1 MEKFYNKSFE
11 EVVEYFSSDL
21 EHGLTSAETERR
33 IKEHG
38 PNKLP
43 EVKPDGLL
51 IIFLRQFQS
60 PLIYLLAI
68 SAGVL
73 LYLGDNV
80 DAFVIIF
87 ILFFNAFLGTIQEG
101 KAQNALEALKKMIT
115 SDAFVLR
122 DGEEKVIEDS
132 LLVKGDVIIISDG
145 DKIPADARLIYAN
158 NFKVSESALTGESEP
173 VYKSN
178 EVIMKENLSPSDQ
191 KNMVFKGTYVVSGN
205 AKAVVVA
212 TGMDTMVGEIS
223 AQLSSIESEV
233 PLKKRI
239 KYLSRLIIGVILVMA
254 GVVFSL
260 GVSFGHSAHDMLLT
274 VIAIVVS
281 SIPEGLPV
289 VITLVLATGVWRMS
303 KKNALVKRLQAVE
316 ALGQAGV
323 IAVDKTG
330 TITRNE
336 MMVGEIFVN
345 GKKLIVTGLG
355 YNSEGEI
362 KNEYDP
368 DYDLQK
374 DTALK
379 RLAEVSAFTSH
390 SRVSHNEEED
400 TWQVTG
406 DPTEA
411 AMRVFAHKVGAIK
424 EELVTEH
431 PEVFELPFSSDYK
444 FHAVINKKE
453 EGNMLSLVGAPE
465 VLLSKSTYIFEDGEV
480 RPLTDEDKENIEST
494 VHHMSDRGLRV
505 LSVAY
510 QDGVGD
516 MVSADD
522 VPPLVFLGLVGMSD
536 VKRKNVK
543 EAVRRVHDAGVRLVM
558 ITGDHKITAR
568 AIAREVG
575 IFSEGDRIV
584 LGSELDS
591 MSFDEL
597 AEIIP
602 ETTVFAR
609 VTPDQ
614 KLKIV
619 EAYQS
624 LGLIVAM
631 TGDGVNDAL
640 SLVTADLGV
649 AMGKIGT
656 EVAKEASDIIL
667 LDDNFGSI
675 ISAMEEGRAIYRR
688 IKRVILYLFSTS
700 FGEVLTIAVAIL
712 IGFPLPLL
720 AAQIIWL
727 NVITDGILVAPLSM
741 DPKEKNILKLTYNKP
756 KKWVVDGL
764 MAFRIVL
771 MGTLMASVTLFLFYH
786 YLPDLSEV
794 DGLIDDSLMR
804 KPWTISLTTLAVFQ
818 WFNVWNVRTDF
829 SSIFSARFFSNKLL
843 IWAFI
848 VAVLLQLSVVYV
860 PFMQNIFRTAPLDFS
875 DWVIILSFASSI
887 VLVEEI
893 RKLIMRYRKNKKI
906 N

>member
-1 MEKFYNKSFE
+1 MTDFYNKSFE
-11 EVVEYFSSDL
+11 EVINHFSSDT
-21 EHGLTSAETERR
+21 EHGLTSAVAEKR
-33 IKEHG
+33 IKQHG

-43 EVKPDGLL
+43 EVKSDSLF
-51 IIFLRQFQS
+51 IIFYRQFQS
-60 PLIYLLAI
+60 PLIYLLAVA
-68 SAGVL
+68 SVVL
-73 LYLGDNV
+73 IYLGDNV

-87 ILFFNAFLGTIQEG
+87 ILLFNAFLGTVQEG

-115 SDAFVLR
+115 ADAYVLR

-132 LLVKGDVIIISDG
+132 LLVKGDIIIISDG
-145 DKIPADARLIYAN
+145 DKIPADARLIYSN
-158 NFKVSESALTGESEP
+158 NLKVSESALTGESEP

-178 EVIMKENLSPSDQ
+178 EVLMKENLSPSDQ
-191 KNMVFKGTYVVSGN
+191 KSMVFKGTYVFSGN

-212 TGMDTMVGEIS
+212 TGLETMVGEIS
-223 AQLSSIESEV
+223 TQLSSIESEV
-233 PLKKRI
+233 PLKNRI
-239 KYLSRLIIGVILVMA
+239 KNLSRLIIGVILVMA
-254 GVVFSL
+254 GIVFSL
-260 GVSFGHSAHDMLLT
+260 GVLVGHSAHDMLLT

-330 TITRNE
+330 TVTRNE
-336 MMVGEIFVN
+336 LMVREIFIN
-345 GKKLIVTGLG
+345 KKKFLVTGLG
-355 YNSEGEI
+355 YETEGEI
-362 KNEYDP
+362 KNEYDLNYNP
-368 DYDLQK
+368 QEDVVL
-374 DTALK
+374 
-379 RLAEVSAFTSH
+379 RHLAEVSAFTSH
-390 SRVSHNEEED
+390 ARVRHNEEENV
-400 TWQVTG
+400 WQVSG

-411 AMRVFAHKVGAIK
+411 AMRVFAHKVGVDK
-424 EELVTEH
+424 EELVTDY
-431 PEVFELPFSSDYK
+431 PEIFEVTFSSDYK
-444 FHAVINKKE
+444 FHAVINKRD
-453 EGNMLSLVGAPE
+453 EGNRLSLVGAPE
-465 VLLSKSTYIFEDGEV
+465 VLLSKSTHIFENGKV
-480 RPLTDEDKENIEST
+480 RSLTEEDRESIEST
-494 VHHMSDRGLRV
+494 VHNMSDRGLRV
-505 LSVAY
+505 LSAAY
-510 QDGVGD
+510 RDGVED
-516 MVSADD
+516 TVDTDD
-522 VPPLVFLGLVGMSD
+522 ISHLVFLGLAGMSD

-584 LGSELDS
+584 LGSELES
-591 MSFDEL
+591 MSADEL
-597 AEIIP
+597 AEVLP
-602 ETTVFAR
+602 KTTVFAR
-609 VTPDQ
+609 VTPEH

-649 AMGKIGT
+649 SMGRIGT

-700 FGEVLTIAVAIL
+700 FGEVLTITAAIL

-741 DPKEKNILKLTYNKP
+741 DPKEKNILKLTHNKP
-756 KKWVVDGL
+756 TKWVVDGL

-771 MGTLMASVTLFLFYH
+771 MGTVMATVTLFLFYH
-786 YLPDLSEV
+786 YLPDLSNV
-794 DGLIDDSLMR
+794 DGLVDESLMR
-804 KPWTISLTTLAVFQ
+804 KPWTVSLTTLAVFQ
-818 WFNVWNVRTDF
+818 WFNLLNVRTYF
-829 SSIFSARFFSNKLL
+829 SSIFSARLFSNKLL
-843 IWAFI
+843 LLAFV
-848 VAVLLQLSVVYV
+848 VAITLQLSVVYV
-860 PFMQNIFRTAPLDFS
+860 PFLQDIFRTTALEIS
-875 DWVIILSFASSI
+875 DWIIILSFGLVI

-893 RKLIMRYRKNKKI
+893 RKMIMRYWKNKK
-906 N
+906 